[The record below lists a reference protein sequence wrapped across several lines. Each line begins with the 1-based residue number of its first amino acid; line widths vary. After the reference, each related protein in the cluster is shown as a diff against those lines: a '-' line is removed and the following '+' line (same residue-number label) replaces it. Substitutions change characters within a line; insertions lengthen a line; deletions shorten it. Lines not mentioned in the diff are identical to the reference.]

1 MRRLRAVSQTAPG
14 RLRASRP
21 AVLRPRREVLSLNW
35 RARRQVTPAVP
46 TAQEAWPGAECGC
59 QSPHESRS
67 GAPEGERAPKADAPR
82 KRRGLRRA
90 PPRTRTSGFALSAC
104 LHGGHGWM
112 RLSALRSPLL
122 SWRERFVFCTG
133 LVVANLGRVSRR
145 EHTVVH
151 HCERSEAI
159 QFRAAALDCFVAG
172 APRNDEHDRRR
183 EGYFA
188 SSLRAAAKQSSSSRR
203 AGLLRR

>member
-35 RARRQVTPAVP
+35 ACAPAGNARLQ

-67 GAPEGERAPKADAPR
+67 GAPEGERAPTADALR

-90 PPRTRTSGFALSAC
+90 PPRTPTSGFAISAC

-112 RLSALRSPLL
+112 RLSALRSPRL
-122 SWRERFVFCTG
+122 SWPERFVSCTG
-133 LVVANLGRVSRR
+133 LVVANLGRLGAASKLSFVIASA
-145 EHTVVH
+145 
-151 HCERSEAI
+151 SEAI
-159 QFRAAALDCFVAG
+159 QFRGAA
-172 APRNDEHDRRR
+172 P
-183 EGYFA
+183 
-188 SSLRAAAKQSSSSRR
+188 
-203 AGLLRR
+203 GLLRRFAPLLNSGLSHSGSYRAKVADFYSKYNRSL